1 MRLGELFSG
10 PGGLSLGARL
20 AAREVGIDLDHV
32 WALDY
37 DSDATAT
44 YQRNFPSATVHN
56 ADIRRFPLET
66 LPGVDGM
73 AFGFPCNDFSLVGEH
88 KGVDGEFGPLYRY
101 CVATVSR
108 ILPDWFVA
116 ENVGGIRSANSGRA
130 LETILGDFSAIGY
143 TLTPHLFRFED
154 YGVGQ
159 RRHRV
164 LIVGL
169 RDDLGLRFEVP
180 APRKPPQT
188 ARQAIEEPPIPKD
201 APNHELTKQSE
212 RVVQRLRALA
222 PGENAFSANLPTEHR
237 LNVKGARI
245 SQIYRRLEPDQPSYT
260 VTGSGGGGTHVYHWS
275 EPRALTNRERARLQS
290 FPDDYYFV
298 GGKESVR
305 RQIGMAVPP
314 MGAAEVFR
322 ALFLTLARKP
332 YPQIAPTLGGKYAG
346 LVATLRE
353 KHNVELGN
361 RARMASG

>member
-1 MRLGELFSG
+1 MRFGELFSG
-10 PGGLSLGARL
+10 PGGLSLGARF
-20 AAREVGIDLDHV
+20 AAEEVGVDLQHI
-32 WALDY
+32 WALDF
-37 DSDATAT
+37 DRDATAT
-44 YQRNFPSATVHN
+44 YKHNFPEATVHH

-66 LPGVDGM
+66 LPHVDGM

-88 KGVDGEFGPLYRY
+88 KGVNGNYGPLYRY
-101 CVATVSR
+101 CVAAVGR
-108 ILPDWFVA
+108 IMPDWFVA

-130 LETILGDFSAIGY
+130 LETILSDFSALGY

-180 APRKPPQT
+180 APRRDPRT
-188 ARQAIEEPPIPKD
+188 AQQAIEEPPIPRD
-201 APNHELTKQSE
+201 ATNHERTRQSSQ
-212 RVVQRLRALA
+212 VIQRLEALA
-222 PGENAFSANLPTEHR
+222 PGENAFSANLPIEHR

-245 SQIYRRLEPDQPSYT
+245 SQIYRRLDPNQPSYT

-290 FPDDYYFV
+290 FPDDYHFV
-298 GGKESVR
+298 GGKEAVR

-314 MGAAEVFR
+314 EGAAEVFR
-322 ALFLTLARKP
+322 ALFLTLARKT
-332 YPQIAPTLGGKYAG
+332 YPKVAPTLGGKYSGLLAELRQKGAG
-346 LVATLRE
+346 RGGVRSAA
-353 KHNVELGN
+353 G
-361 RARMASG
+361 